1 VFIAVFSFFVL
12 ATLVLCVL
20 TIRWAVRRDRQR
32 RSPPPPPTA

>member
-20 TIRWAVRRDRQR
+20 TIRWALRRDRQR
-32 RSPPPPPTA
+32 RSTQPPPPA